1 MSTDLD
7 LWGVRSH
14 ARPDGVRCQKTRH
27 VHLSAAKKR
36 KPLPPNSA
44 DDIIIINIIIILLL
58 LLYYNS
64 VAAAAVAGREHDSIV
79 QFGSA

>member
-14 ARPDGVRCQKTRH
+14 TRPDDGVRCQKTRH
-27 VHLSAAKKR
+27 VHLSAAAKR

-44 DDIIIINIIIILLL
+44 RRYYHYYYFIIL
-58 LLYYNS
+58 
-64 VAAAAVAGREHDSIV
+64 IV
-79 QFGSA
+79 L